1 MRAIALLLPFAFAA
15 TPALAAEPGAQG
27 GQIQIPHELT
37 DPATGEKLG
46 KMARVLTRA
55 LMDMPVGEVQAA
67 VEGRE
72 PTSADRRRT
81 VRDVAGGDPN
91 LDRKVESQVAQAMP
105 RLQAGMQAMAASLPS
120 IMQTLQEAAEQ
131 MEGTID
137 RATANLPDPSYP
149 KR

>member
-1 MRAIALLLPFAFAA
+1 
-15 TPALAAEPGAQG
+15 
-27 GQIQIPHELT
+27 
-37 DPATGEKLG
+37 
-46 KMARVLTRA
+46 
-55 LMDMPVGEVQAA
+55 VGEVQAA

-91 LDRKVESQVAQAMP
+91 LDRKVEAQVAQAMP